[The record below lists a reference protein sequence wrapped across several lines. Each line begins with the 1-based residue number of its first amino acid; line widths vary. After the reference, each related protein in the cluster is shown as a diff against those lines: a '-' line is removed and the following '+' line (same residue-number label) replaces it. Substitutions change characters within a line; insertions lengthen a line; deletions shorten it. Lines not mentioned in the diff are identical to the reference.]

1 MTDLLSGSADDPPGR
16 PVAGDLDRSGPD
28 ASRGALTVQ
37 DSAASRSML
46 NFIAMAVER
55 PDIDVEK
62 LRALLDMQR
71 GLLDDD
77 ARAQFNHDFI
87 AMQSA
92 LPRIKKNGTLEYP
105 VNKNDPDG
113 PKRKISNYAKWE
125 DIDAGIRPIL
135 SEHGFALSFSTA
147 PRQGDGGGLIVT
159 AILRHRA
166 GHSTETPIP
175 VPLDTSGGKNN
186 LQGYGSSLSY
196 GKKYA
201 SFAALNII
209 TEGEDDDGV
218 RGGMEFITAEQVK
231 ELNDLIQA
239 TGTDFNNFCDTMGVR
254 GLTEI
259 QVPALVVALNLLAA
273 KKASRE
279 KRAKEPSP

>member
-1 MTDLLSGSADDPPGR
+1 VNFPDQGSADDP
-16 PVAGDLDRSGPD
+16 PD
-28 ASRGALTVQ
+28 ASRGALAVQ
-37 DSAASRSML
+37 DSAASKSML

-77 ARAQFNHDFI
+77 AKAQFNRDFI
-87 AMQSA
+87 AMQA
-92 LPRIKKNGTLEYP
+92 VLPRIKKNGTLEYP

-113 PKRKISNYAKWE
+113 PKRFVSNFAKWE
-125 DIDAGIRPIL
+125 DIDAGIRPVL
-135 SEHGFALSFSTA
+135 GEHGFALSFSTT
-147 PRQGDGGGLIVT
+147 PRPGDGGGMFVT

-166 GHSTETPIP
+166 GHATETSIP

-186 LQGYGSSLSY
+186 MQGYGSSLSY

-218 RGGMEFITAEQVK
+218 RGGMEFITAEQVQ
-231 ELNDLIQA
+231 ELNDAIRD
-239 TGTDFNNFCDTMGVR
+239 TGADFTNFCDTMGVR

-259 QVPALVVALNLLAA
+259 QVPAFIVAKNLLAA

-279 KRAKEPSP
+279 KRAKEPAP